1 MKKTYTLYRISPWSL
16 MKIGFLVGWIASFLP
31 VAFIT
36 ALFFR
41 LAAALA
47 KWLGGLV
54 YQVRLPIPGNFGFD
68 INVVEL
74 LKLQHVLDRLQG
86 WAVIG
91 AIQIILFIL
100 LITTV
105 IGLFWGFIAALV
117 GLVFNLI
124 SYAIGGID
132 LTLKEEQISG
142 ELSPVVPVKGNQ

>member
-74 LKLQHVLDRLQG
+74 LKLQHVLDQLQG

-124 SYAIGGID
+124 SYAIGGVD
-132 LTLKEEQISG
+132 LTLKEEQISS